1 MPTAGHILSEKGTE
15 VFSIA
20 PDQTALDAARVMDE
34 KTIGA
39 TVVVDGEQV
48 VGIFT
53 ERDLMRRVV
62 VKQLDPADVKIRDVM
77 TGKVYCC
84 TSKTSSDAV
93 RNLMRE
99 KRIRHV
105 PVVDEGRLMGVLSI
119 GDLNIA
125 KEKVQEETILF
136 LEQFMYKP

>member
-1 MPTAGHILSEKGTE
+1 MPTAGHILREKGLE
-15 VFSIA
+15 VHSIG
-20 PDQTALDAARVMDE
+20 PEQTVLQAARLMDE
-34 KTIGA
+34 RTIGA
-39 TVVVDGEQV
+39 LVVVDGEQV

-62 VKQLDPADVKIRDVM
+62 VKEIDPADIKVRDVM
-77 TGKVYCC
+77 TPKVYCC
-84 TSKTSSDAV
+84 TSTTSSDAV
-93 RNLMRE
+93 RNLLRE

-105 PVVDEGRLMGVLSI
+105 PVVDDGRLVGMLSI
-119 GDLNIA
+119 GDLNTA

>member
-1 MPTAGHILSEKGTE
+1 
-15 VFSIA
+15 V
-20 PDQTALDAARVMDE
+20 LDAARLMDE

-39 TVVVDGEQV
+39 LVVVDGDRV

-62 VKQLDPADVKIRDVM
+62 VKELDPAEVKVREVM

-84 TSKTSSDAV
+84 TSKTSSDTI
-93 RNLMRE
+93 RNLLRE
-99 KRIRHV
+99 RRIRHI
-105 PVVDEGRLMGVLSI
+105 PVVDDGQLVGMLSL
-119 GDLNIA
+119 GDLNYA